1 MMKKRK
7 MNLILVIISIMV
19 TMCFS
24 CLNGCNK
31 NNKGYEILAKNEC
44 HKAFV
49 LSDVYYENCAN
60 SKTAFDTVMINF
72 SESDGEYTDNFGGCF
87 IDCNGI
93 YNVCVVGSHELVN
106 SDYLI
111 FKEVDH
117 SFKLL
122 NDIYKDLI
130 KHIDK
135 YNIWSVG
142 ICEVC
147 NKIKICTE
155 SENQIDLIVKQL
167 KADGLFKKNTLL
179 FYVSKNLNSPNGN
192 AS

>member
-1 MMKKRK
+1 MVMKMK
-7 MNLILVIISIMV
+7 NLSLVIISIML
-19 TMCFS
+19 TICFS
-24 CLNGCNK
+24 FLHGCNR
-31 NNKGYEILAKNEC
+31 NNKGYKILGKDEC

-49 LSDVYYENCAN
+49 LSDVYYENCTK
-60 SKTAFDTVMINF
+60 SKMAFDTVMINF
-72 SESDGEYTDNFGGCF
+72 TESDGEYTDDFGGCF

-93 YNVCVVGSHELVN
+93 YNVCVVGSCELEN

-122 NDIYKDLI
+122 NSIYKDLK

-135 YNIWSVG
+135 YNIWSVEV
-142 ICEVC
+142 CEMC

-155 SENQIDLIVKQL
+155 SEHQVDLIVKQL
-167 KADGLFKKNTLL
+167 KNDGLFKQNTLL
-179 FYVSKNLNSPNGN
+179 FYVGKNLNIPN
-192 AS
+192 

>member
-1 MMKKRK
+1 M
-7 MNLILVIISIMV
+7 
-19 TMCFS
+19 
-24 CLNGCNK
+24 
-31 NNKGYEILAKNEC
+31 
-44 HKAFV
+44 
-49 LSDVYYENCAN
+49 
-60 SKTAFDTVMINF
+60 
-72 SESDGEYTDNFGGCF
+72 
-87 IDCNGI
+87 
-93 YNVCVVGSHELVN
+93 GSHELVN

-122 NDIYKDLI
+122 NSIYKDLI

-135 YNIWSVG
+135 YNMWSVE

-167 KADGLFKKNTLL
+167 KTDGLFKKNTLL
-179 FYVSKNLNSPNGN
+179 FYASKNLNIPN
-192 AS
+192 